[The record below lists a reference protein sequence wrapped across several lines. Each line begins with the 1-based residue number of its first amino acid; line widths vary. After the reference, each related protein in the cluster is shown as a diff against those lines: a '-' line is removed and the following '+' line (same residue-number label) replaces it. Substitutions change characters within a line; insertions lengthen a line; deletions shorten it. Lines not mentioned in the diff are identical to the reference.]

1 MCKEDYPMR
10 TKFSAFLVA
19 MTLLAMLF
27 AVAPAQAKPA
37 TATAADLRATL
48 TSLLGEHVQL
58 AASATG
64 AAIGGRQAQ
73 FDAVVGALDANS
85 VDLSKAIGSVYGAD
99 AESAF
104 LAAWRSHIGF
114 FVDYTTGVATK
125 DQAKADKAVQDL
137 LGYAEAFGI
146 FLSQANPNLPKDA
159 VASLVREHIL
169 TLKSVVDAQAAGDPV
184 GAFNSTRSAYGH
196 MDMMAVALAGGIA
209 KQFPDKFTGPADS
222 PAAALRGTLTKLLQE
237 HAYVAARATGA
248 AIGGRQAEFQA
259 AASSLDSN
267 SLDLAAAIG
276 SVYGPDAQQGFLVG
290 WRNHIGFFVDYTT
303 GVATKD
309 QAKADKAVQDLVG
322 YADAFG
328 TFLSQANPNL
338 PKDAVTKLVTEHIL
352 TLKSVVDAQA
362 ASDQPRVYSELRK
375 AYAHMTMLA
384 DPLSAAIVKQF
395 PDKFGGA
402 PAAPAGPAM
411 LPRTAGEAM
420 PWALYAVVVAA
431 LVGVGGFLAL
441 RGRRAS

>member
-1 MCKEDYPMR
+1 MR
-10 TKFSAFLVA
+10 TKLSWWLALALMSA
-19 MTLLAMLF
+19 LLLTT
-27 AVAPAQAKPA
+27 VPAQARPTNA
-37 TATAADLRATL
+37 TASDLRAML

-73 FDAVVGALDANS
+73 FEAVVGALDGNS

-114 FVDYTTGVATK
+114 FVDYTVGLATK
-125 DQAKADKAVQDL
+125 DKAKSDKAVQDL
-137 LGYAEAFGI
+137 LGYADAFGI

-184 GAFNSTRSAYGH
+184 GAFNATRAAYGH
-196 MDMMAVALAGGIA
+196 MDMMAAALAGGIA
-209 KQFPDKFTGPADS
+209 KQFPDKFTGAADS
-222 PAAALRGTLTKLLQE
+222 PAAALRGTLTKLLEE

-276 SVYGPDAQQGFLVG
+276 SVYGPDAQEGFLVG
-290 WRNHIGFFVDYTT
+290 WRNHINLFVDYTT

-309 QAKADKAVQDLVG
+309 QAKTDKAVQDLLA

-362 ASDQPRVYSELRK
+362 AGDQPRVYGELRK

-402 PAAPAGPAM
+402 PAPAPGGPAT
-411 LPRTAGEAM
+411 LPRTAGEATR
-420 PWALYAVVVAA
+420 WTLYAVLIVALLGA
-431 LVGVGGFLAL
+431 GMVLA
-441 RGRRAS
+441 RRSRRSA

>member
-1 MCKEDYPMR
+1 MR
-10 TKFSAFLVA
+10 TKFSWLIATMLMLV
-19 MTLLAMLF
+19 MLLA
-27 AVAPAQAKPA
+27 AVPAQARPT
-37 TATAADLRATL
+37 TATASDLRAML

-73 FDAVVGALDANS
+73 FEAVVGALDANS
-85 VDLSKAIGSVYGAD
+85 VDLSKAIGSVYGPD

-104 LAAWRSHIGF
+104 LLAWRGHIGF

-125 DQAKADKAVQDL
+125 DKAKQDKAVNDL
-137 LGYAEAFGI
+137 IGYSEAFGI

-159 VASLVREHIL
+159 VASLVKEHIL

-184 GAFNSTRSAYGH
+184 GAFNATRAAYGH
-196 MDMMAVALAGGIA
+196 MDMIAAALAGGIA
-209 KQFPDKFTGPADS
+209 KQFPDKFTGSADS

-248 AIGGRQAEFQA
+248 AIGGRTAEFQA

-267 SLDLAAAIG
+267 SLDLAAAVG

-309 QAKADKAVQDLVG
+309 QAKQDKAVNDLVN

-338 PKDAVTKLVTEHIL
+338 PKDAVTNLVKDHIL

-362 ASDQPRVYSELRK
+362 AGDQPRVYSELRK
-375 AYAHMTMLA
+375 AYAHMTMIA
-384 DPLSAAIVKQF
+384 DPLAAAIVKQF
-395 PDKFGGA
+395 PEKFGGA
-402 PAAPAGPAM
+402 PAAGPAA
-411 LPRTAGEAM
+411 LPRTAGDPT
-420 PWALYAVVVAA
+420 PWALYAA
-431 LVGVGGFLAL
+431 LVAVLIGTGVVLAV
-441 RGRRAS
+441 RSRRSA